1 MHFFLQTRKVTM
13 HARAVETVRFVASTY
28 RTLHAMKHK
37 KLSAPAAGERLARDS
52 AAMGPLYVKMAQFI
66 SARRDAVDPE
76 FADALAVVQD
86 RAPHTEEPDPPAL
99 EGYVFERVPLA
110 RASIADVFRGTRER
124 DNRRVVVKQRR
135 RGVKEQIE
143 ADLPLLMAVMLVAGS
158 LGLPGAQ
165 NMYELL
171 RESRPMVLSEL
182 DFRIEARSQAEFASL
197 VRDVP
202 WLLVPRVV
210 EAHED
215 LMVSEYLPSNRLAQV
230 VAPNPAL
237 ARRLMDLYMI
247 MLDRGFVHADPHPG
261 NVGVLPAGRVVL
273 YDFGAMLRV
282 ESRTKAHVTRL
293 LLAGMTKDADGVVQS
308 LERMGVISVGSGQR
322 TAVRRLVRRAI
333 SDEGDV
339 HLELQNSP
347 EFVDSTRRVVRFGQ
361 TFIYLTRTLTLV
373 DGSCRA
379 LDPEFA
385 YDYARWVDLPG
396 GDLTAVARNVAA
408 MPSAMLTMQ
417 QDMEEFQMRIVEEID
432 GGKRGMTRLVA
443 SVGAVTAL
451 YFFLGG

>member
-1 MHFFLQTRKVTM
+1 M
-13 HARAVETVRFVASTY
+13 HARALETVRFVARTY
-28 RTLHAMKHK
+28 GTLHAMRHR
-37 KLSAPAAGERLARDS
+37 KLTAPAAGERLARDS

-66 SARRDAVDPE
+66 SARRDAVDAE

-86 RAPHTEEPDPPAL
+86 RVPHADDPRPPVL
-99 EGYVFERVPLA
+99 DGYVFEPRPIA
-110 RASIADVFRGTRER
+110 RASIADVFRGTRLS
-124 DNRRVVVKQRR
+124 DQRRVVVKQRR
-135 RGVKEQIE
+135 PGAKEQISQ
-143 ADLPLLMAVMLVAGS
+143 DLPLLMAVMLVAGA
-158 LGLPGAQ
+158 LGLPGAR

-171 RESRPMVLSEL
+171 RESQPMVLSEL
-182 DFRIEARSQAEFASL
+182 DFRIEARSQAEFARL

-210 EAHED
+210 EARED
-215 LMVSEYLPSNRLAQV
+215 LMVSEYLPSRRLVQV
-230 VAPNPAL
+230 AAPNPAL

-293 LLAGMTKDADGVVQS
+293 LLAGMTKDADGVVHS

-333 SDEGDV
+333 SDDGDM
-339 HLELQNSP
+339 HAELQNSP

-373 DGSCRA
+373 DGSCRT
-379 LDPEFA
+379 LDPEFS
-385 YDYARWVDLPG
+385 YDYARWVDVPG

-417 QDMEEFQMRIVEEID
+417 QDMEEFQMRILEEID
-432 GGKRGMTRLVA
+432 GGKRGAAHLAVA
-443 SVGAVTAL
+443 VSAVSAL
-451 YFFLGG
+451 YFFLGT